1 MTDDAVP
8 EAEASTPT
16 RCGMVALV
24 GRPNVGKSTLLNH
37 LIGQKVSI
45 TSRKPQTTRQRLLG
59 IKTLGNDQI
68 VFVDTPG
75 YHRGFKKAINQY
87 MVKTISSVLADVDVV
102 LFLIDRLHWLEE
114 DLALLEEVRKARV
127 PTLLV
132 INKID
137 ELPDR
142 DAILPFIAE
151 MGEAAQQFAA
161 IVPVSALRQQFTDEL
176 ERAIVQHLPENP
188 WYFPEDQLTD
198 KSARYLAAEYVRE
211 KITRQMGDELPY
223 EVAVEIEEYR
233 VEGNLHRIG
242 AVIYVEKES
251 QKKMLIGEGGN
262 RLKLIG
268 TEARRDMER
277 LFDCK
282 VMLRLWVKVKRGWSD
297 DERALKSLGYD

>member
-1 MTDDAVP
+1 MND
-8 EAEASTPT
+8 ESTTT
-16 RCGMVALV
+16 RCGLVALV

-59 IKTLGNDQI
+59 IKTLGPDQI

-75 YHRGFKKAINQY
+75 YHSGHQEKAINQY
-87 MVKTISSVLADVDVV
+87 MVKTISGVLADVDVV
-102 LFLIDRLHWLEE
+102 LFVIDRLHFLEE
-114 DLALLEEVRKARV
+114 DLALLNEVRRTRA
-127 PTLLV
+127 PMLLV

-142 DAILPFIAE
+142 TAILPFIAE
-151 MGEAAQQFAA
+151 MGDEANQFAE
-161 IVPVSALRQQFTDEL
+161 IVPVSALKEQFTDEL
-176 ERAIVQHLPENP
+176 ERCIVRHLPANP

-223 EVAVEIEEYR
+223 EVAVEIEEYK
-233 VEGNLHRIG
+233 VEGALHRIG
-242 AVIYVEKES
+242 AVIYVDRES
-251 QKKMLIGEGGN
+251 QKKMLIGEGGS

-268 TEARRDMER
+268 SEARKDMER

-282 VMLRLWVKVKRGWSD
+282 VMLRLWVKVKNGWAD

>member
-1 MTDDAVP
+1 MVDA
-8 EAEASTPT
+8 ALPT
-16 RCGMVALV
+16 RCGLVALV

-59 IKTLGNDQI
+59 IKTIDRNQI

-75 YHRGFKKAINQY
+75 YHLGYQKAINQY
-87 MVKTISSVLADVDVV
+87 MARTISGVLADVDVI
-102 LFLIDRLHWLEE
+102 LFVIDRLHFLEE
-114 DLALLEEVRKARV
+114 DLALLDEVKKAGV

-142 DAILPFIAE
+142 TAILPFIAGL
-151 MGEAAQQFAA
+151 GEGAARFAD
-161 IVPVSALRQQFTDEL
+161 IVPVCALKEQFTDEL
-176 ERAIVQHLPENP
+176 ERCIVRHLPENP
-188 WYFPEDQLTD
+188 WFFPEDQLTD

-223 EVAVEIEEYR
+223 EVAVAIEEYR
-233 VEGNLHRIG
+233 VDGNVHHVG

-251 QKKMLIGEGGN
+251 QKKMLIGENGS

-268 TEARRDMER
+268 SEARKDMER
-277 LFDCK
+277 MFDCK

>member
-1 MTDDAVP
+1 MAEPDAV
-8 EAEASTPT
+8 T
-16 RCGMVALV
+16 RCGLVALV

-59 IKTLGNDQI
+59 IKTRGSDQI
-68 VFVDTPG
+68 VYVDTPG
-75 YHRGFKKAINQY
+75 YHQGQHKAINQY
-87 MVKTISSVLADVDVV
+87 MVRTISSVLSDVDVV
-102 LFLIDRLHWLEE
+102 LFVIDRLHLLEE
-114 DLALLEEVRKARV
+114 DLTLLEEVRQGRAPV
-127 PTLLV
+127 LLV

-142 DAILPFIAE
+142 TALLPFIASLQDTV
-151 MGEAAQQFAA
+151 GEFAD
-161 IVPVSALRQQFTDEL
+161 IVPVSALKEQFTDEL
-176 ERAIVQHLPENP
+176 QACIVRHLPENP
-188 WYFPEDQLTD
+188 WFFPEDQLTD

-223 EVAVEIEEYR
+223 EVAVEIEEYK
-233 VEGNLHRIG
+233 VVDTVHRIG

-251 QKKMLIGEGGN
+251 QKKMLIGENGS
-262 RLKLIG
+262 RLKRIG
-268 TEARRDMER
+268 TQARLDLER
-277 LFDCK
+277 LLDSK

>member
-1 MTDDAVP
+1 MVEQT
-8 EAEASTPT
+8 SPT
-16 RCGMVALV
+16 RCGLVALV

-59 IKTLGNDQI
+59 IKTIDNDQI

-75 YHRGFKKAINQY
+75 YHRGYEKAINQY
-87 MVKTISSVLADVDVV
+87 MARTISGVLADVDVI
-102 LFLIDRLHWLEE
+102 LFVIDRLHFLEE
-114 DLALLEEVRKARV
+114 DLALLDEVRKMRV

-137 ELPDR
+137 ELEDR
-142 DAILPFIAE
+142 EAILPFIAGL
-151 MGEAAQQFAA
+151 GEDAARFVD
-161 IVPVSALRQQFTDEL
+161 IVPVSALKEQFTDQL
-176 ERAIVQHLPENP
+176 ERCIVRHLPEGP

-233 VEGNLHRIG
+233 VEGNLHHVG

-251 QKKMLIGEGGN
+251 QKKMLIGENGS

-268 TEARRDMER
+268 SEARKDMER

>member
-1 MTDDAVP
+1 MALEAAV
-8 EAEASTPT
+8 PT
-16 RCGMVALV
+16 RCGLVALV

-59 IKTLGNDQI
+59 IKTIDRDQI

-75 YHRGFKKAINQY
+75 YHRGYDKAINHY
-87 MVKTISSVLADVDVV
+87 MARTISGVLADVDVIV
-102 LFLIDRLHWLEE
+102 FVIDRLHFLEE
-114 DLALLEEVRKARV
+114 DLALLTEVRKARV
-127 PTLLV
+127 PILLV

-142 DAILPFIAE
+142 EAILPFIAAL
-151 MGEAAQQFAA
+151 GEDAASFAD
-161 IVPVSALRQQFTDEL
+161 IVPVSALKEQFTAEL
-176 ERAIVQHLPENP
+176 ERCIVRHLPQNP

-223 EVAVEIEEYR
+223 EVAVAIEEYQ
-233 VEGNLHRIG
+233 VEGNLHRVG

-251 QKKMLIGEGGN
+251 QKRMLIGENGS

-268 TEARRDMER
+268 SEARKDMER